1 MKGVG
6 LDYPDIMLPSRVVK
20 FSETYPRTLTHEGD
34 GDKGA
39 FGYCVAINKTV
50 QHSYVLVIFCLP
62 EVKM

>member
-6 LDYPDIMLPSRVVK
+6 LDYPDMELPSRAVK
-20 FSETYPRTLTHEGD
+20 FSETYPETLAHKGD

-39 FGYCVAINKTV
+39 FGCCAAINKIV
-50 QHSYVLVIFCLP
+50 QHSYVLVIFCLS